1 MYYFDI
7 LEILEEH
14 KRTPLTTFEI
24 FLLVKRRRGEGNYIN
39 VKKQLQK
46 MYVRGKVVDRWEER
60 DPARPFS
67 MHGYVYQLRYI
78 KE

>member
-7 LEILEEH
+7 LEILEKE
-14 KRTPLTTFEI
+14 KKPLTTFEI
-24 FLLVKRRRGEGNYIN
+24 YVLVRERRGDGNYYNI
-39 VKKQLQK
+39 KKQLQK
-46 MYVRGKVVDRWEER
+46 MYLRGKVVDRWEER
-60 DPARPFS
+60 NPEKPFS